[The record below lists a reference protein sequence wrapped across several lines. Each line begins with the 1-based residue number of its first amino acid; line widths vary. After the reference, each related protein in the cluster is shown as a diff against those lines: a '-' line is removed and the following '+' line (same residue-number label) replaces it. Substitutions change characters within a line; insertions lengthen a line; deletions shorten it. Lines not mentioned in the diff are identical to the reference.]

1 MIIGPWPV
9 TSTKCSGPVKHDD
22 DDDCDWDTESENEFT
37 EDTLMTCL

>member
-9 TSTKCSGPVKHDD
+9 PSTKCSVPVKHD